1 MLSYILNT
9 VRELCK
15 ENFYWIWGLNQD
27 PTAADTVCDS
37 AVLFVLDLL
46 RLYCEEAHSEALMDP
61 SQSADML
68 KLSTLSLPAASVH
81 SSKLYEG

>member
-1 MLSYILNT
+1 MCYHMFSII
-9 VRELCK
+9 RELCK

-68 KLSTLSLPAASVH
+68 KLSTLSLPAASAH